1 MGVDISDIVIKHPKE
16 VSDFA
21 GERVAVD
28 AFNTLYQFLATI
40 RGPDGTPLKDAE
52 GRVTSHLSGL
62 LYRNTNF
69 LEAGIKPIYVF
80 DGEPPPLKRKTI
92 EERAARKRVAEQEYR
107 DALARGDLETAR
119 SKAQQTAR
127 LEPHMVD
134 ETKEVLTALGI
145 PWVQAPSE
153 GEAQAAGM
161 AAAGEAS
168 QVGSQDFDSL
178 LFGAATLVRNL
189 AVSGRRKLP
198 GRNAFVNVV
207 PEVVVLQENLDA
219 LGLTREQLIDVAL
232 LVGTDFNDGVRGYG
246 PRKSLKLIKQHHR
259 LEEACA
265 AKGIELPPRH
275 EEIRAFFRDPP
286 YRPVGELKWAA
297 PDRER
302 VLEVYVETHQF
313 SRQRVESALD
323 KVGAVSKGRDQR
335 SLDAFF

>member
-1 MGVDISDIVIKHPKE
+1 MGVDLSDILVKHPKAMG
-16 VSDFA
+16 DFA
-21 GERVAVD
+21 GERIAVD
-28 AFNTLYQFLATI
+28 AFNTLYQFLSTI

-69 LEAGIKPIYVF
+69 LEAGIKPVYVF

-92 EERAARKRVAEQEYR
+92 EERAARKRAAEQEYR
-107 DALARGDLETAR
+107 DAVLRGDMETAR
-119 SKAQQTAR
+119 KKASQTAR
-127 LEPHMVD
+127 LEAHMVD
-134 ETKEVLTALGI
+134 ETKAVLDALGI
-145 PWVQAPSE
+145 PWVDAPSE
-153 GEAQAAGM
+153 GEAQAAAM

-168 QVGSQDFDSL
+168 QVGSQDFDAL
-178 LFGAATLVRNL
+178 LFGASTLVRNL

-207 PEVVVLQENLDA
+207 PEVIVLEESLEA
-219 LGLTREQLIDVAL
+219 LGLTRDQLIDVAL

-246 PRKSLKLIKQHHR
+246 PKKSLKLIKQHHR

-265 AKGIELPPRH
+265 AKGIDLPPRH
-275 EEIRAFFRDPP
+275 EDIRAFFRDPP
-286 YRPVGELKWAA
+286 SKRVGELSWAA

-302 VLEVYVETHQF
+302 VMEIYVETHQF

-323 KVGAVSKGRDQR
+323 KVGAVVKARDQR

>member
-1 MGVDISDIVIKHPKE
+1 MGVDLSDIVVKHPKE
-16 VSDFA
+16 MGDFA
-21 GERVAVD
+21 GERIAID
-28 AFNTLYQFLATI
+28 AFNTLYQFLSII

-69 LEAGIKPIYVF
+69 LEAGIRPVYVF
-80 DGEPPPLKRKTI
+80 DGEPPPLKRRTI

-119 SKAQQTAR
+119 TKAAQTAR

-134 ETKEVLTALGI
+134 ETKEVLEALGI

-153 GEAQAAGM
+153 GEAQAAAM
-161 AAAGEAS
+161 AARGEAT

-178 LFGAATLVRNL
+178 LFGAGTLVRNL

-198 GRNAFVNVV
+198 GRNAFVTVV
-207 PEVVVLQENLDA
+207 PEVVPLAENLEA
-219 LGLTREQLIDVAL
+219 LGLTRDQLIDVAM
-232 LVGTDFNDGVRGYG
+232 LVGTDFNEGVRGYG
-246 PRKSLKLIKQHHR
+246 PKKALKLIKQHHR

-265 AKGIELPPRH
+265 AKGLELPPSH
-275 EEIRAFFRDPP
+275 EEIRAFFKDPP
-286 YRPVGELKWAA
+286 STRVGDLRWGL
-297 PDRER
+297 PDRGR
-302 VLEVYVETHQF
+302 VLEIYVEQHQF

-323 KVGAVSKGRDQR
+323 KVGAVVKARDQR

>member
-1 MGVDISDIVIKHPKE
+1 MGVDLSDILVKHARQMG
-16 VSDFA
+16 DFQ
-21 GERVAVD
+21 GERIAID
-28 AFNTLYQFLATI
+28 AFNTLYQFLSII
-40 RGPDGTPLKDAE
+40 RGPDGTPLKDSE

-62 LYRNTNF
+62 LYRNANF
-69 LEAGIKPIYVF
+69 LEAGIKPVYVF

-92 EERAARKRVAEQEYR
+92 EQRAARKRAAEQAYR
-107 DALARGDLETAR
+107 DALARGDMETAR
-119 SKAQQTAR
+119 TKATQTAR

-134 ETKEVLTALGI
+134 ETKAVLEALGI
-145 PWVQAPSE
+145 PWVEAPSE
-153 GEAQAAGM
+153 GEAQAAAM

-168 QVGSQDFDSL
+168 QVGSQDFDAL
-178 LFGAATLVRNL
+178 LFGASTLVRNL

-207 PEVVVLQENLDA
+207 PEVVVLQENLEA
-219 LGLTREQLIDVAL
+219 LGLTREQLIDVAM

-246 PRKSLKLIKQHHR
+246 PKKSLKLIKQHHR

-275 EEIRAFFRDPP
+275 EEIRAFFQDPP
-286 YRPVGELKWAA
+286 HRPVGELKWSA

-302 VLEVYVETHQF
+302 VVEIYVETHEF
-313 SRQRVESALD
+313 SSQRVEAALD
-323 KVGAVSKGRDQR
+323 RVGAVVKARDQR

>member
-1 MGVDISDIVIKHPKE
+1 MGVDLADVVVKRPKE
-16 VSDFA
+16 MSAFA
-21 GERVAVD
+21 GERIAVD
-28 AFNTLYQFLATI
+28 AFNTLYQFLSTI
-40 RGPDGTPLKDAE
+40 RGPDGTPLKDGQ

-92 EERAARKRVAEQEYR
+92 EKRAARKRAAERDYR

-119 SKAQQTAR
+119 TKAAQTAR
-127 LEPHMVD
+127 LEPSMVD
-134 ETKEVLTALGI
+134 EAKEVLEALGV

-153 GEAQAAGM
+153 GEAQAAAM
-161 AAAGEAS
+161 SARGEAS
-168 QVGSQDFDSL
+168 QVGSQDFDAL
-178 LFGAATLVRNL
+178 LFGAVTLVRNL

-207 PEVVVLQENLDA
+207 PEVVQLDESLEA
-219 LGLTREQLIDVAL
+219 LGVTREQLIDVAM
-232 LVGTDFNDGVRGYG
+232 LVGTDFNDGAHGYG
-246 PRKSLKLIKQHHR
+246 PKKSLKLIKQHHR
-259 LEEACA
+259 LEEACSV
-265 AKGIELPPRH
+265 KGIELPPRH
-275 EEIRAFFRDPP
+275 EEIRRFFLSPP
-286 YRPVGELKWAA
+286 SKPVGELTWGV

-302 VLEVYVETHQF
+302 VVEIYVEEHQF

-323 KVGAVSKGRDQR
+323 KVGAVVKARDQR